1 MTQKYDLVILG
12 SGSTAFSAALAAQ
25 SLGKTAV
32 MTEER
37 IPGGTCVN
45 RGCLPSKNLI
55 EAAKIVHD
63 AKHPRYPGLSP
74 CEMKVDFAELIRQ
87 KDDIVHGYRQKKY
100 ESLTGGKFSIIPGHA
115 QFVDEQTV
123 SVDGKLLIG
132 SKILI
137 ATGSRPVIPTEI
149 EGLEKISY
157 LTSDLLTADESMEL
171 QELPT
176 SLIILGG
183 GYIALELGQMFARFG
198 TRVTILERSN
208 QLLKHGYEPELGLAV
223 AQVFEKEGIEVV
235 YGAKP
240 KAVRKESSE
249 TVLLASVN
257 GTDKEFRS
265 QHLLIATGRQP
276 NTDQIGIEKASV
288 KLSPRQ
294 EVEVNELLQTNVPHI
309 YAAGD
314 VIGKETGSQMAT
326 PVGSHDGGIVG
337 HNAFSSEAPRR
348 TDHRVIPR
356 AIFTDPQI
364 AIVGMTEEQAIAAG
378 HPCWCNVVDMTLV
391 PRAGAVRETRGFI
404 KMVADAETNDVLGVT
419 MFGLTAAEVI
429 HEAAMALRFNAKIN
443 DFIDL
448 LHVYPTMAEALK
460 IAAISRY
467 KDPAKLSCCAE

>member
-1 MTQKYDLVILG
+1 MAEKYDLVILG
-12 SGSTAFSAALAAQ
+12 SGSTAFAAALAAQ
-25 SLGKTAV
+25 SLGKTAI
-32 MTEER
+32 MIEER

-55 EAAKIVHD
+55 EAAKIVYE

-74 CEMKVDFAELIRQ
+74 CQINVDFAELIRQ
-87 KDDIVHGYRQKKY
+87 KDEIVHGYRQKKY
-100 ESLTGGKFSIIPGHA
+100 ESLTGSKFSIISGHA
-115 QFVDEQTV
+115 QFIDEQTV
-123 SVDGKLLIG
+123 AVHGKLLVG
-132 SKILI
+132 GKILI

-149 EGLEKISY
+149 EGLEQISY

-171 QELPT
+171 RELPG

-198 TRVTILERSN
+198 TRVTILERSD

-223 AQVFEKEGIEVV
+223 AEVFEQEGIEVIC
-235 YGAKP
+235 GAKA

-257 GTDKEFRS
+257 GAEREFRS
-265 QHLLIATGRQP
+265 QHLLIATGRRP
-276 NTDQIGIEKASV
+276 NTDQIGIEKAGV

-314 VIGKETGSQMAT
+314 VIGKETQSQMAT
-326 PVGSHDGGIVG
+326 PVGSHDGGIVA
-337 HNAFSSEAPRR
+337 HNALSDEAPRR
-348 TDHRVIPR
+348 TNHRVIPR

-364 AIVGMTEEQAIAAG
+364 ASVGMTEEQAIADG

-404 KMVADAETNDVLGVT
+404 KMVANSETNEVLGVT
-419 MFGLTAAEVI
+419 MFGLAAAEVI

-448 LHVYPTMAEALK
+448 LHVYPAMAEAMK
-460 IAAISRY
+460 IAAISKY